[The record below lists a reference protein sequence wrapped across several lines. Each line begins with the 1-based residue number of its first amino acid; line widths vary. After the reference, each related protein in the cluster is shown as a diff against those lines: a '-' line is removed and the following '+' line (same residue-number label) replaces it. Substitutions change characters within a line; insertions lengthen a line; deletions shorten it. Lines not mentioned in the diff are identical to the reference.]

1 MGERWQGWSCARGRL
16 LSAHR
21 LRTVSF
27 PEPGTPTTMNTC
39 CSSAE
44 GRPASTGGP
53 VLDGAAASA
62 ARGAPRSPS
71 SASSPEPPA
80 TPSPTP
86 PPAPAAAVVVR
97 GDVSIRSTMVACICA
112 RSAWKPEASHVRPSA
127 PRTSGSTQHSTIES
141 FAVSGSDQLPR

>member
-1 MGERWQGWSCARGRL
+1 
-16 LSAHR
+16 
-21 LRTVSF
+21 
-27 PEPGTPTTMNTC
+27 MNTC

-53 VLDGAAASA
+53 VLDGTAASA

-86 PPAPAAAVVVR
+86 PPPPAAVVVR
-97 GDVSIRSTMVACICA
+97 GDVSMRSTMVACICA